1 MSRDTS
7 VIAFRQ
13 PDDIDDPLTELARE
27 GARRMLAQVL
37 IAEAD
42 AFVARCK
49 DLKLADGRDRIV
61 RHGHGPDRTIQTG
74 VGAVEVRRAKVRDRG
89 DVGTEQK
96 IRFTSSRKWAR
107 RTKRLDALLPVLYLR
122 GASTGDFQEALA
134 ALLGKDAPNLSP
146 AVISRLTAEWQADY
160 DAWQKPLGTANVY
173 VWADG
178 VYLQARTL

>member
-42 AFVARCK
+42 AFVSRCK

-74 VGAVEVRRAKVRDRG
+74 VGPVEVRRAKVRDRG
-89 DVGTEQK
+89 DVGTEEK
-96 IRFTSSRKWAR
+96 IRFTSSILPKWAR
-107 RTKRLDALLPVLYLR
+107 RTKSLTHCCRFSTCGGCRPATR
-122 GASTGDFQEALA
+122 TKAASAEERQHFNIGAWFRC
-134 ALLGKDAPNLSP
+134 P
-146 AVISRLTAEWQADY
+146 
-160 DAWQKPLGTANVY
+160 
-173 VWADG
+173 
-178 VYLQARTL
+178 